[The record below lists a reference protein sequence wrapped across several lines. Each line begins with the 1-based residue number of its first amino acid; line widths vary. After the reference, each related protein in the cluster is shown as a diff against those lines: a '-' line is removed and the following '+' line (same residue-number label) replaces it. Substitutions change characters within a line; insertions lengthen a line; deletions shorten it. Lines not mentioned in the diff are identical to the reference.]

1 MKIPFVKYHGTGNDF
16 ILIDETESD
25 FHLTEQQVKRM
36 CDRHFGIGADGLIC
50 LRTSSIADFE
60 MIYYN
65 SDGRLGSMCGNGGR
79 CAVLFANEL
88 KMIGDETTFIAADG
102 SHKASISFLSDR
114 EVKLKMNDVDK
125 IEKQGNDYFVNTG
138 SPHFIRLVSNLAEAE
153 VDRLGREV
161 RNWPS
166 FIDEG
171 TNVNFVLVNGSILHI
186 RTYERGVEAETL
198 SCGTGVVGSVLAL
211 VHAGLLSAVSPAQ
224 VQSQGGRLK
233 VHFRQEATGF
243 KDIYL
248 EGSAVAVFQGLY

>member
-16 ILIDETESD
+16 ILIDETKND

-36 CDRHFGIGADGLIC
+36 CDRHFGIGADGLI
-50 LRTSSIADFE
+50 RIRNSSIADFE

-88 KMIGDETTFIAADG
+88 KLIGNETTFIAADG
-102 SHKASISFLSDR
+102 SHKASISNLSDR

-125 IEKQGNDYFVNTG
+125 IEKHGNDYFVNTG
-138 SPHFIRLVSNLAEAE
+138 SPHFIRLVSDLAKTE
-153 VDRLGREV
+153 VDRLGREI
-161 RNWPS
+161 RNSPS
-166 FIDEG
+166 FIQHG
-171 TNVNFVLVNGSILHI
+171 TNVNFVTLIGSVLHI

-224 VQSQGGRLK
+224 VQTQGGGLK
-233 VHFRQEATGF
+233 VYFRQEATGF

-248 EGSAVAVFQGLY
+248 EGPAVAVYQGVY